1 MEQNPAADF
10 YCEKCDFTCCKLSNW
25 NQHIVTR
32 KHNRDRAEKI
42 PDFNCKKCDVT
53 CCKLSNWNRHL
64 KSKKHTHGAKKCHA
78 VFACKKCK
86 KEYKSR
92 SSLCYHE
99 NKCNVDLIER
109 ILDDNAELR
118 NFIIEQSKM
127 TTETVNKALD
137 LCKPVNNNTT
147 INQTNNNNQKFNINV
162 FLNEQCKDAIN
173 FSDFVKNI
181 QISYEDLENSENLR
195 FPEPLPNLVP

>member
-1 MEQNPAADF
+1 MEPKTADDF

-25 NQHIVTR
+25 NQHILTR
-32 KHNRDRAEKI
+32 KHNGNGAEKM

-64 KSKKHTHGAKKCHA
+64 ISKKHTHGAKKCLS

-99 NKCNVDLIER
+99 KKCNADLIER

-118 NFIIEQSKM
+118 NFIMEQSKI
-127 TTETVNKALD
+127 TTETVNKALE

-147 INQTNNNNQKFNINV
+147 INQTNNNNQRFNINL